1 MESERSAGSEFCWL
15 DHDDA
20 VLASCVLLADL
31 RTYIF
36 NVKNNNETC
45 LPVKDVVVGQKYKKA
60 VLPASTDVGWKEG
73 SSTCGV
79 IDSSAY
85 GTICTVSH
93 LKHFPESLRGS
104 LCWNASVQQ
113 WE

>member
-36 NVKNNNETC
+36 NVKNNNETS

-60 VLPASTDVGWKEG
+60 VLPASTDVGCKED

-79 IDSSAY
+79 IDSCLWY
-85 GTICTVSH
+85 DTVSH